1 MMRSVLLAGFAVVMA
16 AAFFTVAGTAGM
28 PSNGLPSNGLPSNG
42 ISSNGMPSNG
52 LPTNGTPSNGTP
64 SNSRL
69 STTATVAPPFSN
81 SGALPPCFNAE
92 AAAEIKSL
100 SEQAKQIAAMNTA
113 RQNEVSALAAKRAAL
128 LAAIAAASTPQEKAS
143 RQAMVDA
150 INAKIAA
157 LNGAIAN
164 GNAQIN
170 SINAQIAKL
179 RALKHC

>member
-1 MMRSVLLAGFAVVMA
+1 MKHAAVRVAFSVLSA

-28 PSNGLPSNGLPSNG
+28 PSNGLPSNGLSSNG

-52 LPTNGTPSNGTP
+52 ISTNGTPSNGTP

-69 STTATVAPPFSN
+69 STTAAVAPPFSN

-157 LNGAIAN
+157 LNGAIATA
-164 GNAQIN
+164 NAQIN

-179 RALKHC
+179 KALKRC